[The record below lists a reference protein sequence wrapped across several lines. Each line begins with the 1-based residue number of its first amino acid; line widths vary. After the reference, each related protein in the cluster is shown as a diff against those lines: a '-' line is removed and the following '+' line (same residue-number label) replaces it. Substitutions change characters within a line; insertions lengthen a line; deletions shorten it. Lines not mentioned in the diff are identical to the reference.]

1 MVSLLVF
8 HASFELN
15 IPFFG
20 LLGVAHGLHPGD
32 ELGCRHDLQTAA
44 RARYRRD
51 EHHHHLAADPAG
63 YGPQIQA
70 FKSSFG
76 P

>member
-1 MVSLLVF
+1 
-8 HASFELN
+8 
-15 IPFFG
+15 
-20 LLGVAHGLHPGD
+20 
-32 ELGCRHDLQTAA
+32 LGCRHDLQTAA